1 METISSI
8 NKDIVF
14 KRYIANPLE
23 NNIWLIYSQ
32 ITQEALIIDTPPDFE
47 IIDQV
52 LKQNS
57 SLNIKNIFITH
68 NHYDHID
75 GLEYI
80 YTKLSLN
87 ENVKIW
93 ISQKD
98 QNKLPAQFQNDNI
111 LYNYENYNNFKI
123 NETKIKFIH
132 TPGHTYGSTCILID
146 EHIYTGDTLFPGGP
160 GRTTSNE
167 NFQTILNS
175 IKTKLL
181 ILPDNTIVHPGHGID
196 TNIKQSINEYNTFIK
211 QNKDL
216 KKLSG
221 NISWV

>member
-32 ITQEALIIDTPPDFE
+32 KTQEALIIDTPPDFE

-181 ILPDNTIVHPGHGID
+181 ILPDNTIVHPGHGKD

>member
-132 TPGHTYGSTCILID
+132 PPGHTYGATCILID

-181 ILPDNTIVHPGHGID
+181 ILPDNTIVHPRHGKD

>member
-47 IIDQV
+47 IINQV

-132 TPGHTYGSTCILID
+132 TPGHTCGSTCILID

-181 ILPDNTIVHPGHGID
+181 ILPDNTIVHPGHGKD

>member
-1 METISSI
+1 METISRI
-8 NKDIVF
+8 NKDLVF
-14 KRYIANPLE
+14 KKYIANPLE

-32 ITQEALIIDTPPDFE
+32 NTQEALIIDTPPDFE

-181 ILPDNTIVHPGHGID
+181 ILPDNTIVHPGHGKD